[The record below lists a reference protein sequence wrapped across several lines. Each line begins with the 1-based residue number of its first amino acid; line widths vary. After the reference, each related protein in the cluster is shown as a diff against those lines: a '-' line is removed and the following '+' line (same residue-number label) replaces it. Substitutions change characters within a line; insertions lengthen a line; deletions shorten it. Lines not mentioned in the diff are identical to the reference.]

1 MESIYE
7 SGSARRLDARQVNI
21 LKTAKESQFVDRKSK
36 RIKPGKLSQA
46 ISAFCNADGG
56 ALIVGVEDDQ
66 TWDGFTKPEEANGIE
81 QLLHELFPL
90 SQPLGIHYFSG
101 FREKGL
107 VLFIEVPKTSEII
120 KASDGKIYLRRGAS
134 NQPVATQ
141 EQLKRL
147 ELNKGISS
155 HEDATVRDDAQNI
168 IDSKIYDHF
177 NSEIVP
183 SAEKEPWLR
192 KQRLLVEEKPTVAC
206 EILFSDEP
214 QIVLPKAAIKL
225 YRYRTSDAEG
235 SRENLAFQPRT
246 LEGCAYSLIKEAVR
260 QTVEITEGIP
270 IIGSDGFQQ
279 VKYPTEAIHEVI
291 TNAVIHRDYSLNDD
305 IHIRIFDNR
314 VEVQS
319 PGRLPAHIT
328 VKNILDE
335 RYARNPKIV
344 RLLNKFP
351 DPPNKDVGEGMNT
364 TFNAMRK
371 LELKEPTIAHRD
383 NSVIVALRHERL
395 ATLEDRLMEHLA
407 TGKHLNNA
415 LARELCNEPSDSKIR
430 KALRRMIDA
439 KMIEK
444 VPNTRGKGTKYRAL
458 LKKAKSTTP

>member
-1 MESIYE
+1 MMENTFE
-7 SGSARRLDARQVNI
+7 SGNARRLDIRQVNI
-21 LKTAKESQFVDRKSK
+21 LKHANESQFVDRKSK
-36 RIKPGKLSQA
+36 RIKPAKLSQT
-46 ISAFCNADGG
+46 ISALCNADGG
-56 ALIVGVEDDQ
+56 ALIIGIEDDHS
-66 TWDGFTKPEEANGIE
+66 WDGFTEPEEANGIE

-90 SQPLGIHYFSG
+90 SQPLALHYFSG
-101 FREKGL
+101 LKEKGL
-107 VLFIEVPKTSEII
+107 VVFIEVPKTSGVI
-120 KASDGKIYLRRGAS
+120 KASDGKVYLRRGAS
-134 NQPVATQ
+134 NQPVTTQ

-147 ELNKGISS
+147 ELNKGINS
-155 HEDATVRDDAQNI
+155 HEDATVKDEPKNI
-168 IDSKIYDHF
+168 IESKIYDHF

-192 KQRLLVEEKPTVAC
+192 KQRLIVEDKPTVAC

-214 QIVLPKAAIKL
+214 QIALPKAAIKL
-225 YRYRTSDAEG
+225 YHYRTTDAEG
-235 SRENLAFQPRT
+235 VRENLAFQPIT
-246 LEGCAYSLIKEAVR
+246 LEGCAYDLIKKAVR

-279 VKYPTEAIHEVI
+279 VKYPTEAIHEVV

-314 VEVQS
+314 IEVQS
-319 PGRLPAHIT
+319 PGPLPAHIT
-328 VKNILDE
+328 VKNILSE
-335 RYARNPKIV
+335 RFARNPKIV
-344 RLLNKFP
+344 RILNKFP
-351 DPPNKDVGEGMNT
+351 DPPNKDVGEGLNT

-371 LELKEPTIAHRD
+371 LELREPTIVHRD
-383 NSVIVALRHERL
+383 TSVVVVLRHERL

-430 KALRRMIDA
+430 KAFRRMIDA

-444 VPNTRGKGTKYRAL
+444 VPKTSGKGTKYRAII
-458 LKKAKSTTP
+458 KKEK